1 MNIADK
7 CLYRGTFYYQ
17 HFSQGILHGPQI
29 IPLIYVTPQLFA
41 RLRVSRIISRVS
53 ERDPIQRMVDEFSR
67 HKKKKKKKYETGWK
81 KEANS
86 PDSVLH
92 RNKLLPDVYLFYT
105 RWKQRNVRTL

>member
-1 MNIADK
+1 MRCFNFQKILLLGPLPVLQNPKQNLQIYMNIADK

-17 HFSQGILHGPQI
+17 HFSRGILHGPQI

-67 HKKKKKKKYETGWK
+67 HKKKKKKKI
-81 KEANS
+81 
-86 PDSVLH
+86 
-92 RNKLLPDVYLFYT
+92 
-105 RWKQRNVRTL
+105 